1 VDERLY
7 VEMSIA
13 SQAAEQEA
21 HVTEGVTG
29 IAGRS
34 PAQIAWGRLKR
45 DKVGIIS
52 LGVIIL
58 VIVLAFG
65 APLITRLLGVTTGF
79 PDDVSRLIGDGGLP
93 KAGPLNSG
101 IDSNHLLGIE
111 PLTGRDI
118 LARLLYGARI
128 SLLVAGLGTI
138 FTVILGVGV
147 GIIAGYSGGRVDAA
161 LGQLMDLILCFPTLI
176 LLISLSPIVVQL
188 LDDKLHLKG
197 NPARI
202 TFIISLFALFGWPYL
217 ARIIRG
223 QVLSLRER
231 EFVEAAI
238 SMGASTR
245 RIMIKEI
252 LPNLWVPITIYATL
266 LLPSYISAEAA
277 LSFLGVGVGEPTP
290 TWGRMLSDSVLFYTV
305 DPLYLFIPGLALF
318 ITVLAFNLLGD
329 SVRDALD
336 PRAGRA

>member
-1 VDERLY
+1 
-7 VEMSIA
+7 MTIA

-21 HVTEGVTG
+21 HVSEGVSG

-34 PAQIAWGRLKR
+34 PAQIAWGRLRR
-45 DKVGIIS
+45 DKVGMTS
-52 LGVIIL
+52 LVVIIV
-58 VIVLAFG
+58 VILLAVG
-65 APLITRLLGVTTGF
+65 APLVTKALGLSTGF
-79 PDDVSRLIGDGGLP
+79 PDDLSSLIGDGGLP
-93 KAGPLNSG
+93 KFGPLKSG
-101 IDSNHLLGIE
+101 IELSHPLGIE

-128 SLLVAGLGTI
+128 SLLVAGLGTL
-138 FTVILGVGV
+138 FTVAIGVAV
-147 GIIAGYSGGRVDAA
+147 GIIAGYTGGRVDAA
-161 LGQLMDLILCFPTLI
+161 LGQLMDLILSIPTII
-176 LLISLSPIVVQL
+176 LLISLSPIVLQV
-188 LDDKLHLKG
+188 LDDRFGVTG
-197 NPARI
+197 NLARI
-202 TFIISLFALFGWPYL
+202 TFIIGLFSLFGWPYL

-231 EFVEAAI
+231 EFVEAAV
-238 SMGASTR
+238 SMGATTR
-245 RIMIKEI
+245 RIMVKEI
-252 LPNLWVPITIYATL
+252 LPNLWVPITIYASL
-266 LLPSYISAEAA
+266 LLPTYISAEAA

-290 TWGRMLSDSVLFYTV
+290 TWGRMLADSVNFFRI

>member
-1 VDERLY
+1 
-7 VEMSIA
+7 MTIA
-13 SQAAEQEA
+13 SQAAEQETPISTTA
-21 HVTEGVTG
+21 VTG

-34 PAQIAWGRLKR
+34 PAQIAWGRLRR
-45 DKVGIIS
+45 DKVGMIS
-52 LGVIIL
+52 LA
-58 VIVLAFG
+58 VIVVVILLAVF
-65 APLITRLLGVTTGF
+65 APLITRALGLSTGF
-79 PDDVSRLIGDGGLP
+79 AVNISSLIGDGGIP
-93 KAGPLNSG
+93 NHGPLNSG
-101 IDSNHLLGIE
+101 IELSHPLGVE
-111 PLTGRDI
+111 PSTGRDI

-128 SLLVAGLGTI
+128 SLLVAGLGTVL
-138 FTVILGVGV
+138 TVLIGVTI
-147 GIIAGYSGGRVDAA
+147 GIIAGYSGGRIDAA
-161 LGQLMDLILCFPTLI
+161 LGQLMDLILSFPQLI
-176 LLISLSPIVVQL
+176 LLISLSSIVLQVMNDRL
-188 LDDKLHLKG
+188 GLTG
-197 NPARI
+197 NAARI
-202 TFIISLFALFGWPYL
+202 TFIIVLFGAFGWPYL

-238 SMGASTR
+238 SMGASTP
-245 RIMIKEI
+245 RIMVKEI

-290 TWGRMLSDSVLFYTV
+290 TWGRMLADSVIYYRV

-336 PRAGRA
+336 PRAGRS

>member
-1 VDERLY
+1 MDERLY

-21 HVTEGVTG
+21 DVSVGVPG

-34 PAQIAWGRLKR
+34 PSQIAWGRLRR
-45 DKVGIIS
+45 DKVGLIS
-52 LGVIIL
+52 LI
-58 VIVLAFG
+58 VIVVVVVLAVG
-65 APLITRLLGVTTGF
+65 APLITKALGLTTGF
-79 PDDVSRLIGDGGLP
+79 PDDLSALIGDGGLP
-93 KAGPLNSG
+93 KHGPLNSG
-101 IDSNHLLGIE
+101 IDGNHPFGIE

-118 LARLLYGARI
+118 TARLLYGARI
-128 SLLVAGLGTI
+128 SLLVAGLGTL
-138 FTVILGVGV
+138 FTVILGVSI

-176 LLISLSPIVVQL
+176 LLISLSPIVVQV
-188 LDDKLHLKG
+188 LKDRFGLVG

-202 TFIISLFALFGWPYL
+202 TFIIALFSLFGWPYL

-223 QVLSLRER
+223 QVLGLRER
-231 EFVEAAI
+231 EFVEAAV
-238 SMGASTR
+238 SMGATTS